1 MGLKTK
7 QHSGLSRNIKSFTL
21 NSILLNKINYMLLF
35 KLFSLHPYPINIVSD
50 SLYCFH
56 IKKYRNLHHKLQS
69 TCYSTTLSNYN
80 LLLETAILPF
90 ILHIFEHIPAFPA
103 SWLMVMNRLINWF
116 PLPLQRN
123 SMLCYTTMLAPYN
136 SYGKTPYPQAKE
148 IINNCS
154 TCRPLHIR
162 PIAQGINPR
171 GLQPNELWQMDVTHC
186 NRECLEVLKTFLSL
200 CSLCWPACPQ
210 LKPD

>member
-1 MGLKTK
+1 MPYKLLLISKQFFWSILEKFHFIILLTSYGISSKILNLLFTALSAHSLCLKVKFSIQMGLKTK

-21 NSILLNKINYMLLF
+21 NSILLYKINYMLLF

-90 ILHIFEHIPAFPA
+90 ILHIFEHIPAF
-103 SWLMVMNRLINWF
+103 
-116 PLPLQRN
+116 
-123 SMLCYTTMLAPYN
+123 LAP
-136 SYGKTPYPQAKE
+136 
-148 IINNCS
+148 
-154 TCRPLHIR
+154 
-162 PIAQGINPR
+162 
-171 GLQPNELWQMDVTHC
+171 
-186 NRECLEVLKTFLSL
+186 
-200 CSLCWPACPQ
+200 
-210 LKPD
+210 